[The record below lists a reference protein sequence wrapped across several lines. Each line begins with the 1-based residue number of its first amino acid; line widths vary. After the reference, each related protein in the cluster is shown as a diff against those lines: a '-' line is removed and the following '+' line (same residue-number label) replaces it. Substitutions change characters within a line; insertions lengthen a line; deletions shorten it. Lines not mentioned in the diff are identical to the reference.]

1 MSFLSKLSFKSPLI
15 FVFSLFLFTNLFL
28 AINSQMIGIDL
39 GSEFFKVCI
48 TLPHQN
54 KFYMVENLQ
63 SKIKTNTAI
72 YLKNTDRIYESEVL
86 NKKLK
91 NPKNSFLYLSKYLG
105 EKNSENV
112 DKYFKKYFYNYD
124 YVFDNETN
132 AINFK
137 VKFVNEEE
145 NIVETKYPLEA
156 LYGMLFRYIEK
167 ISEKYYTDNFNKNNE
182 NKIYRDKNKIEY
194 CSVTVPSYYTYKQ
207 RLSII
212 HAISLTNMHLLGILN
227 DNTAAA
233 FYFFKRNFDINNYK
247 KPEENKEINFV
258 YINIG
263 SSNTQITLVSYN
275 KEDMKV
281 IGEVSDSDLGGH
293 VFTRNLVIKIAQ
305 IIGID
310 EKNLDI
316 NLYNKLYQYAY
327 KFKETL
333 SANKEV
339 HMNFALDNKNYKGL
353 LTRDDFNEIN
363 KNDFNKI
370 PKLFDELFLKTNKTL
385 KDISQFELI
394 GGSIRIPEIQNV
406 IRDYIGEENS
416 DLIGTHLN
424 GDDSVAIGAAYGIR
438 WRKKIFEGLQ
448 YNISIEILDEKNE
461 SNIVMNMTNI
471 FGKETQY
478 DTKEKINIVNNK
490 NLIVDIYE
498 NNVKLMRCNFSTI
511 SNETKTFIKN
521 MNKFKNST
529 YGKIPRI
536 EFEFYISRL
545 GIISL
550 NAELIFNV
558 RSYVGLNITNDTGTI
573 YNSLD
578 YVAPYSKEEIKE
590 IKDKLNE
597 TLNPNITYLEKD
609 LLNKKLRK
617 GTFFDENVPIKIDF
631 DIIDQAP
638 KSFTEKDIKYWKK
651 KLDFYEKREREE
663 IKIIEL
669 RNELETL
676 IYEKQNFLES
686 SSVKELTT
694 DTEYSTLEKIITD
707 TKNWFEDEGSYTR
720 NITRLDSEIKL
731 VNEEFGKVNTRINIK
746 KERDLAIEKFLILIK
761 NNQKKYLKE
770 YKESKPWTEFFYDD
784 EYLPK
789 VKKLNDTLNEKIDQQ
804 NKLKSYEEPVLHKEE
819 IDEMTKEVEEL
830 FNKMINIPVPVHPP
844 RRENIKLEDLFN
856 LF

>member
-1 MSFLSKLSFKSPLI
+1 
-15 FVFSLFLFTNLFL
+15 
-28 AINSQMIGIDL
+28 MIGIDL

-124 YVFDNETN
+124 YIFDNETN

-686 SSVKELTT
+686 SSVKELAT

-770 YKESKPWTEFFYDD
+770 YKENKPWTEFFYDD
-784 EYLPK
+784 EYVPK

>member
-1 MSFLSKLSFKSPLI
+1 
-15 FVFSLFLFTNLFL
+15 
-28 AINSQMIGIDL
+28 MIGIDL

-91 NPKNSFLYLSKYLG
+91 NPKNSFLYLNKYLG
-105 EKNSENV
+105 ENNSENV
-112 DKYFKKYFYNYD
+112 EKYFKKYFYNYD
-124 YVFDNETN
+124 YSFDNETN

-156 LYGMLFRYIEK
+156 IYGMLFRYIKK
-167 ISEKYYTDNFNKNNE
+167 ISEKYYVDNFNKNNE
-182 NKIYRDKNKIEY
+182 NKIYSDKNKNKIEY

-233 FYFFKRNFDINNYK
+233 FYYFKRNFDINNYK
-247 KPEENKEINFV
+247 KPEENKEIYFV

-263 SSNTQITLVSYN
+263 SSNTQISLVSYN
-275 KEDMKV
+275 KEEMKV
-281 IGEVSDSDLGGH
+281 LGEVSDNDLGGH
-293 VFTRNLVIKIAQ
+293 VFTRNLVIKVAQ

-310 EKNLDI
+310 EKNLDN
-316 NLYNKLYQYAY
+316 NLYNKLYQYTY

-363 KNDFNKI
+363 KNEFNKL

-394 GGSIRIPEIQNV
+394 GGSIRIPEIQNL
-406 IRDYIGEENS
+406 IRDYIGEENE

-424 GDDSVAIGAAYGIR
+424 GDDSIAIGAAYGIR
-438 WRKKIFEGLQ
+438 WRKKIFEGLH
-448 YNISIEILDEKNE
+448 YNISIEILDGKNE

-471 FGKETQY
+471 FDKETQY
-478 DTKEKINIVNNK
+478 DTKKKINIVNNK

-651 KLDFYEKREREE
+651 KLDFYEKREKEE

-686 SSVKELTT
+686 SSVKELAT
-694 DTEYSTLEKIITD
+694 DDEYSTLEKIISD

-731 VNEEFGKVNTRINIK
+731 VNEEFGKVNKRINIK

-770 YKESKPWTEFFYDD
+770 YKQSKPWTEFFYDD
-784 EYLPK
+784 EYVPK
-789 VKKLNDTLNEKIDQQ
+789 VKKLNDTLNEKIEQQ
-804 NKLKSYEEPVLHKEE
+804 NKLKSYEEPILHKEE
-819 IDEMTKEVEEL
+819 IDDMTKEVEEL

-856 LF
+856 FF